1 MNIALP
7 VGSAA
12 RACLAALGIFGL
24 PLLACNDL
32 PTFFEPLPAV
42 RLAITGGNCR
52 SGTSLRVIQGR
63 SCEVEATAWDD
74 NSREV
79 LVAFQWSTANPAV
92 ATVSPK
98 PGFDTI
104 VAQVTGVS
112 VDTTSLTVSVGGQ
125 PELMVVDT
133 LSVVPSNNPNF

>member
-1 MNIALP
+1 MALP
-7 VGSAA
+7 AGPAT
-12 RACLAALGIFGL
+12 RACLAALGVLGL

-32 PTFFEPLPAV
+32 PTYFEPLPAV
-42 RLAITGGNCR
+42 RLAITGGDCR

-79 LVAFQWSTANPAV
+79 QVAFQWSTANSAV

-104 VAQVTGVS
+104 VARVTGVT
-112 VDTTSLTVSVGGQ
+112 VDTTSLIVSVGGQ

-133 LSVVPSNNPNF
+133 LIVIRSNAR

>member
-1 MNIALP
+1 MALP
-7 VGSAA
+7 AGSAK
-12 RACLAALGIFGL
+12 RACLAALGLFGL

-42 RLAITGGNCR
+42 RLAITGGDCR
-52 SGTSLRVIQGR
+52 SGRSLRVIQGR

-79 LVAFQWSTANPAV
+79 LVAFQWSTANPTV

-104 VAQVTGVS
+104 VARVTGVT

-133 LSVVPSNNPNF
+133 LIVIASNAR

>member
-1 MNIALP
+1 MALP
-7 VGSAA
+7 AASAT
-12 RACLAALGIFGL
+12 RACVATLGLFGL

-32 PTFFEPLPAV
+32 PTYFEPLPAA
-42 RLAITGGNCR
+42 RLAITGGDCR
-52 SGTSLRVIQGR
+52 SGRSLRVTQGR

-104 VAQVTGVS
+104 VARVTGVT
-112 VDTTSLTVSVGGQ
+112 VDTTSLMVSVGGQ

-133 LSVVPSNNPNF
+133 LIVIRSNAP